1 MGDQFRR
8 RFRELKLRTY
18 FLDLRSSLFQ
28 LCGHVD
34 DVLHFLYVAMFLQ
47 KFIEQDRA
55 PRDIAPCLADGSS
68 AFRSG
73 NAPA

>member
-28 LCGHVD
+28 LCGHGD
-34 DVLHFLYVAMFLQ
+34 GVLHFLYVPLFLQ
-47 KFIEQDRA
+47 KFI
-55 PRDIAPCLADGSS
+55 S
-68 AFRSG
+68 RS
-73 NAPA
+73 